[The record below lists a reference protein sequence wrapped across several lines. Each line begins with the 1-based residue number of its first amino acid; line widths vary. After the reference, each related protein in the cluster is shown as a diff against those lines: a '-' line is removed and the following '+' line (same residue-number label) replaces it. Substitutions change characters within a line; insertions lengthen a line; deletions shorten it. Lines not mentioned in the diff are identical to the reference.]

1 MEDTKKLISE
11 NFDIINYNVD
21 LINFN
26 CLVKLK
32 TNLNGIYLK
41 LNYKD
46 LKRICNRNQNIVD
59 NQNSEFI
66 YSESKEDAY
75 LLKRDDIL
83 GVKFNKD
90 GFMLASM
97 LDEVSQKIDKAMN
110 MNSNCS
116 DVSNKSEY
124 DKLAKL
130 IEQKKQI
137 LIALRIDYS
146 PAP

>member
-11 NFDIINYNVD
+11 NFNIINYKAD
-21 LINFN
+21 LIHFN

-41 LNYKD
+41 LNYRD
-46 LKRICNRNQNIVD
+46 LKMICNRNQNIVD

-66 YSESKEDAY
+66 YSESEEDAY

>member
-1 MEDTKKLISE
+1 MENTKKLISE

-41 LNYKD
+41 LNYRD
-46 LKRICNRNQNIVD
+46 LKMICNRNQNIVD

-66 YSESKEDAY
+66 YSESEEDAY

-97 LDEVSQKIDKAMN
+97 LDKVSQKIDKEMN

>member
-1 MEDTKKLISE
+1 MEDIKKLISE
-11 NFDIINYNVD
+11 NYDVINYKAD

-41 LNYKD
+41 LNYRD
-46 LKRICNRNQNIVD
+46 LKMICNRNQNIVD

-66 YSESKEDAY
+66 YSESEEDAY

-110 MNSNCS
+110 TNSNCS